1 MGRGATFLVKTVGFS
16 EGGPCFVPILLDGPF
31 HKSARDKEIITEASL
46 LAVLMEDL
54 DRIAKFFLLLTL
66 CPHCVHLCFHK
77 YMAVYLT
84 WFVLPIHVFVNRLV
98 MFSFFL

>member
-1 MGRGATFLVKTVGFS
+1 MVKTVGFS

-31 HKSARDKEIITEASL
+31 HKSARDKEIVTEASL

-98 MFSFFL
+98 MFFFFL